1 MLKEETIE
9 IKKCLEVF
17 TNFTVSHGSLEKQE
31 LSYGVGERKINGDA
45 GEVLKY
51 TESA

>member
-9 IKKCLEVF
+9 IKKCLEKF

-31 LSYGVGERKINGDA
+31 FSYGVGERKINGDA